1 MLGRRSDWLRWLAV
15 LVGLVLAVR
24 LAVSF
29 LLPLLPEAFA
39 WSSSLMLGAAL
50 TFFAVPLPQE
60 RASDPKQPRPADRSR
75 NG

>member
-1 MLGRRSDWLRWLAV
+1 MLGKRSDWLRWLVV

-24 LAVSF
+24 LTVGY

-50 TFFAVPLPQE
+50 TFFVVPLPQE
-60 RASDPKQPRPADRSR
+60 RVSGPEQRRPADRSR
-75 NG
+75 DD